1 MSFAIST
8 GTLRRGV
15 SYVGI
20 TVYGTDAAELGAAA
34 GAIYAAAD
42 AALLIDPYGEVN
54 WSYLTR
60 RTNWALIEGEFHQL
74 TLTFRASCDDVLEDG
89 PIHLARQLACK
100 NAMYDQLNALLRRH
114 G

>member
-8 GTLRRGV
+8 GTLQRGV

-74 TLTFRASCDDVLEDG
+74 TFKASCDDVLEDG

-100 NAMYDQLNALLRRH
+100 NAMYDQLYKLLQRY